1 MNENRNCNGDPCIK
15 VMKEVEEEEE
25 IIEKDDCDLCDLLEL
40 DLSVLPSLVTPVNL
54 ELDMKLKN
62 IE

>member
-1 MNENRNCNGDPCIK
+1 
-15 VMKEVEEEEE
+15 MKEVEEEEE
-25 IIEKDDCDLCDLLEL
+25 VIEKDDCDLCDLLDL
-40 DLSVLPSLVTPVNL
+40 DLNVLPSLVAPVNL